1 MANEAAHEPQYPAFD
16 TLVRGYVITGSS
28 VEVAE
33 PVAKWADALRAD
45 AMVMEAATKLRY
57 AAELADSTQ
66 QQASVF
72 KNPEAAKNVL
82 AAIIGI
88 GTVVLFGL
96 SLFANHA
103 LK

>member
-28 VEVAE
+28 VEAAE

-45 AMVMEAATKLRY
+45 AMVMEAAKLRY
-57 AAELADSTQ
+57 AAELAGSTQ